1 MSSDKINDT
10 NENINVTENK
20 NNTNEENTGIQS
32 ENVESVQSENED
44 TNENNTNENN
54 TNEDT
59 NEQNTDVEKVENINV
74 MERMNYYLNNM
85 SNTFIKFTDSLQKS
99 SNNVM
104 NKFIIPGLNTFENT
118 FDKIKT
124 RVTSV
129 PDTLNNIRKTVSN
142 VEKEKEYLGIT
153 PISQQQKGG
162 KSKKK
167 KIKKKKP
174 TKKKYN
180 KK

>member
-10 NENINVTENK
+10 NENINVIENE

-32 ENVESVQSENED
+32 ENVESENVESENVESENVESVQSE
-44 TNENNTNENN
+44 NENNTNE
-54 TNEDT
+54 
-59 NEQNTDVEKVENINV
+59 KVDNINV

-85 SNTFIKFTDSLQKS
+85 SNTFFKFTDSLQKS
-99 SNNVM
+99 SDNFM
-104 NKFIIPGLNTFENT
+104 NKFIISPLNTFENT
-118 FDKIKT
+118 LDKIKT

-129 PDTLNNIRKTVSN
+129 PDTLNNIRKTVNN
-142 VEKEKEYLGIT
+142 VEQEKENLGIT
-153 PISQQQKGG
+153 PISQEQKGG

>member
-10 NENINVTENK
+10 NENINVIENE

-32 ENVESVQSENED
+32 ENVQSVQSENVQS
-44 TNENNTNENN
+44 ENVESENV
-54 TNEDT
+54 D
-59 NEQNTDVEKVENINV
+59 NINV

-85 SNTFIKFTDSLQKS
+85 SNTFFKFTDSLQKS
-99 SNNVM
+99 SDNFM
-104 NKFIIPGLNTFENT
+104 NKFIISPLNTFENT
-118 FDKIKT
+118 LDKIKT

-129 PDTLNNIRKTVSN
+129 PDTLNNIRNTVNN
-142 VEKEKEYLGIT
+142 VEQEKENLGIT
-153 PISQQQKGG
+153 PISQEQKGG